1 MSTKILSAAIIGLNC
16 EVVEVEADSI
26 NAMPKFI
33 VVGLPDLAVQ
43 ESRQRVRSAVKN
55 SGFPWPRGQV
65 TVNLAPA
72 DLKKSG
78 PSYDLPI
85 ALAILIAGK
94 FLHLPMDYSD
104 ALFVGELALDG
115 HLRPVSGVLPL
126 AIMARDQSIKK
137 IFVPR
142 ENAAEAALIQ
152 DIEVYPVTS
161 LAEAVLHLTGE
172 IPIAPFQPSDS
183 PLIEEINIPSKFDM
197 AYVQGQE
204 HVKRALE
211 ISAAGQHNILMSG
224 PPGSGK
230 TLLARSM
237 PTILPEM
244 TLEESL
250 EVTKIY
256 SVAGLLPPS
265 EPLVKIRPFRSPHH
279 TASGVSLVGGGAWP
293 RPGEIS
299 LAHRGVLF
307 LDEFPEFPRVVLD
320 YLRQPLEDGIINIS
334 RASGTLQ
341 FPAKFVLLASMNP
354 CPCGYHSDPEKNCTC
369 TPMQITNYQKKI
381 SGPIL
386 DRIDIHI
393 EVPRVDFN
401 KLSSPEPG
409 ESSAAI
415 RGRVNNARRRQL
427 ARFQNMKIISN
438 AEMSSEEVRRI
449 CQTDSTTQDLLKRAV
464 QQMRLSA
471 RAYYRILKLART
483 IADLASEENIKTE
496 HVAEALQYRPKVE

>member
-1 MSTKILSAAIIGLNC
+1 
-16 EVVEVEADSI
+16 
-26 NAMPKFI
+26 
-33 VVGLPDLAVQ
+33 LPA
-43 ESRQRVRSAVKN
+43 
-55 SGFPWPRGQV
+55 
-65 TVNLAPA
+65 
-72 DLKKSG
+72 
-78 PSYDLPI
+78 
-85 ALAILIAGK
+85 
-94 FLHLPMDYSD
+94 DYSD

-126 AIMARDQSIKK
+126 AIMARDKEIKK
-137 IFVPR
+137 IFVPAG
-142 ENAAEAALIQ
+142 NAAEAALIQ
-152 DIEVYPVTS
+152 DIEVYPATS
-161 LAEAVLHLTGE
+161 LAEVVLHLTGG
-172 IPIAPFQPSDS
+172 IPIPAFHSTYG
-183 PLIEEINIPSKFDM
+183 EIDTVAEGQSKFDM

-211 ISAAGQHNILMSG
+211 IAAAGQHNILMSG

-256 SVAGLLPPS
+256 SVAGLLPAS
-265 EPLVKIRPFRSPHH
+265 EPLIKIRPFRSPHH

-307 LDEFPEFPRVVLD
+307 LDEFPEFPRLVLD
-320 YLRQPLEDGIINIS
+320 FLRQPLEDGVINIS

-341 FPAKFVLLASMNP
+341 FPAKFALLASMNP
-354 CPCGYHSDPEKNCTC
+354 CPCGYYSDPEKNCTC
-369 TPMQITNYQKKI
+369 TPMQIANYQKRI

-401 KLSSPEPG
+401 KLSSGEPS

-415 RGRVNNARRRQL
+415 RSRVNTARARQL
-427 ARFQNMKIISN
+427 ERFREMKIVSN
-438 AEMSSEEVRRI
+438 AEMSSEEVRRV
-449 CQTDSTTQDLLKRAV
+449 CQVDATTQDLLKNAV

-471 RAYYRILKLART
+471 RGYYRILKLART
-483 IADLASEENIKTE
+483 IADLALEDDIKTE